1 MTLWPAEYEAF
12 REEARA
18 AGRASMEYYT
28 GHLSGVDPVEQLT
41 VGRKMLAEHEQE
53 APGGRDE
60 VIAGVPCRT
69 FDPAGDERR
78 GTYLHLHGGAMTL
91 GSPRMNDVSNAAL
104 SERLEVRVVS
114 VDYRLAPEHPF
125 PAGPDDCLTV
135 ARWVLEQEHGLIAI
149 GGESAGAYFAA
160 LTLLRIRDELDAV
173 ERISGA
179 NLVFGVYD
187 LSRTPSSRGTSPS
200 TALDGMANGESGMRE
215 MYVPGRSS
223 EDLRDPAISPLYAD
237 LRRMPPALFTTGTAD
252 YLLDDSLFMS
262 ARWQAYGNQAEL
274 AVYPDCVHGFTG
286 LPITLADRA
295 NARIGQFL
303 TDTFGG
309 TSNGARA

>member
-1 MTLWPAEYEAF
+1 MVLWPDEYEAL

-18 AGRASMEYYT
+18 VGRASMEYYT
-28 GHLSGVDPVEQLT
+28 GNLGGVDPAEQLAI
-41 VGRKMLAEHEQE
+41 GRKLLAEHEQE

-60 VIAGVPCRT
+60 VIAGVPCRV
-69 FDPAGDERR
+69 FDPAGDERP

-91 GSPRMNDVSNAAL
+91 GSPRMNDPSNAAL
-104 SERLEVRVVS
+104 SERLGVRVVS

-125 PAGPDDCLTV
+125 PAGPDDCVTV
-135 ARWVLEQEHGLIAI
+135 ARWLLGEEDGVIAI

-173 ERISGA
+173 GRIGGA
-179 NLVFGVYD
+179 NLVFGAYD
-187 LSRTPSSRGTSPS
+187 LSRTPSSRGQSPS
-200 TALDGMANGESGMRE
+200 TTLEGMPNGESGMRD

-237 LRRMPPALFTTGTAD
+237 LRDLPPALFTTGTAD
-252 YLLDDSLFMS
+252 YLLDDSLFMA
-262 ARWQAYGNQAEL
+262 ARWEAYGNEAEL

-286 LPITLADRA
+286 LPMALAERA
-295 NARIGQFL
+295 NARIDRFL
-303 TDTFGG
+303 DDTF
-309 TSNGARA
+309 SGART